1 MTDLRGYY
9 FQMSED
15 GIMKNRFLASIA
27 LLSLVAACAK
37 KSDSMVGQ
45 DPILQAAYQS
55 IATTQ
60 AQVEVELKAW
70 DKHNKGLDHDHAHCS
85 KLFGSQTRLEQQMS
99 RVRAKQE
106 NKGLAATNQR
116 SISRAMEGHTKVYK
130 FEGEYNVMVIPV
142 QFSDFKME
150 DIAFFTPDENGKIKA
165 QEYLFGDSNPDSLR
179 QYYKH
184 ASMGKFLLDGEV
196 TPVVTVP
203 NTLANYGE
211 SVPGNTDRN
220 ARGLVVDVL
229 ERLKEQNPDI
239 DWWDRFDQWD
249 LSDYDNDGN
258 FHEPDGFI
266 DAVVLVYAGKSQASC
281 QADFDTTGTR
291 PPNSDVPA
299 GPRYNATIEC
309 YNRIWP
315 HRWGIS
321 LAPTDSR
328 YSEKG
333 PVVEGR
339 QRPSMNGYK
348 IHDGL
353 FATDYNMQ
361 SEFSDLS
368 TFMHE
373 FGHSLTLPDV
383 YSRGAGNSTGSWE
396 LMSNNAPLRAQ
407 ELSTFSKVSLGWVSP
422 KIIRQGETT
431 SAYLGAYNF
440 VATAEREGELR
451 VPKVR
456 EVIDG
461 QEFNFD
467 AVSLVPGLGEAVYRS
482 AIVLTEPSKEEVKVV
497 EPVSRAGS
505 RSAYSG
511 RFDGESRSMKFDVSV
526 PLEGSAEFSFDTI
539 YHIETETNFL
549 AQGEDQLDVKVTVDY
564 DIGEIKVNGKTVEQ
578 LRIVSG
584 DDNFDTL
591 NENLEAC
598 NVAEILALRTKN
610 VKGELSK
617 PEQAAFKE
625 KAAECQ
631 KPSWV
636 KKTVDLSEFKG
647 KDVTVEIVYTTDAGY
662 TEFGI
667 VLDNV
672 QAPGAQAIDFENIRT
687 AGDIPGSQFQIL
699 VAGKYDIFHNQ
710 FYLMEY
716 RTPGEHYRQNG
727 EEVSYNKDNNI
738 MQGEQSF
745 FAKEGA
751 DLREKFRLV
760 ESSYQPGVLVW
771 YYNTKF
777 GRTENNPTGQDGKGY
792 LLVLNSKVKEMA
804 LPSELGNAEFFDEEG
819 FYNTDSAAYKAFVKE
834 QNEAFV
840 CFSHT
845 SFFTYTEGKAPEC
858 DDVSAIDAMKEL
870 TFAGR
875 PLIYRREGFNQVL
888 PPRRMGFH
896 SVGNPMRRG
905 AASRTGLSTFRPKAA
920 GDFAPYKVYKEHYGE
935 MVIDQLSTSQAPT
948 FASVSTFS
956 DADNTLST
964 RAAYQGDSVVVE
976 KTGFNFEVVMPS
988 KRVLERYSKQMN
1000 AESGENYFRRPRVK
1014 IYFDWK

>member
-1 MTDLRGYY
+1 
-9 FQMSED
+9 
-15 GIMKNRFLASIA
+15 MKSLLAFLAISS
-27 LLSLVAACAK
+27 LLVACSK
-37 KSDSMVGQ
+37 KPQSMNSG
-45 DPILQAAYQS
+45 DTTLAAAYQS
-55 IATTQ
+55 IGATQ
-60 AQVEVELKAW
+60 AQVDKALVEYE
-70 DKHNKGLDHDHAHCS
+70 KHLNKVDHDHSQCS
-85 KLFGSQTRLEQQMS
+85 QLFVAQTRLEQQMQK
-99 RVRAKQE
+99 VRAKQE

-116 SISRAMEGHTKVYK
+116 SISRAMEGHTKTYK
-130 FEGEYNVMVIPV
+130 FEGNYNVMVIPV

-150 DIAFFTPDENGKIKA
+150 DISFYTPNENGDIEA

-184 ASMGKFLLDGEV
+184 ASMGKFILDGEV
-196 TPVVTVP
+196 TPVVTVDKS
-203 NTLANYGE
+203 LATYGE

-229 ERLKEQNPDI
+229 EKLKQTHTDQA
-239 DWWDRFDQWD
+239 WWDRFDEWD

-281 QADFDTTGTR
+281 QADFDTAGTR

-321 LAPTDSR
+321 LNPNDPR
-328 YSEKG
+328 YSEQG

-396 LMSNNAPLRAQ
+396 LMSNNAPMRAQ
-407 ELSTFSKVSLGWVSP
+407 EFSTFSKVSLGWISP
-422 KIIRQGETT
+422 KIIKQGEST

-440 VATAEREGELR
+440 VTKDEREGLSQT
-451 VPKVR
+451 PKVY
-456 EVIDG
+456 EVIEG
-461 QEFNFD
+461 QEFKFD
-467 AVSLVPGLGEAVYRS
+467 AVSLVPGLDEAVYRS
-482 AIVLTEPSKEEVKVV
+482 VIVLTEPSKEEIKVIDQS
-497 EPVSRAGS
+497 SRAGIT
-505 RSAYSG
+505 SAYSG
-511 RFDGESRSMKFDVSV
+511 RFDGESRAMKFDVEV
-526 PLEGSAEFSFDTI
+526 PLEGSALFSFDTI
-539 YHIETETNFL
+539 YQIETETNFL
-549 AQGEDQLDVKVTVDY
+549 AQGEDQQEIKVTVDY
-564 DIGEIKVNGKTVEQ
+564 DIGEIKVAGKTVEQ

-584 DDNFDTL
+584 DNNFDTL
-591 NENLEAC
+591 NENLDSC
-598 NVAEILALRTKN
+598 NVEEVLALRAKN

-617 PEQAAFKE
+617 PEQEEFKE
-625 KAAECQ
+625 KAAACTVAT
-631 KPSWV
+631 WV
-636 KKTVDLSEFKG
+636 KKTVDLSEFRGQK
-647 KDVTVEIVYTTDAGY
+647 VEVQVVYTTDAGY

-667 VLDNV
+667 VVDNV
-672 QAPGAQAIDFENIRT
+672 TMPSGQTIDFENVRS
-687 AGDIPGSQFQIL
+687 ANDLPGSEFQLL
-699 VAGKYDIFHNQ
+699 VNGKYDIFHNQ

-716 RTPGEHYRQNG
+716 RTPGEFFRQNG

-738 MQGEQSF
+738 QQGEQSYF
-745 FAKEGA
+745 TAGA
-751 DLREKFRLV
+751 DDLRNRFRLV
-760 ESSYQPGVLVW
+760 ESKYQSGLLLW

-777 GRTENNPTGQDGKGY
+777 GRTENNPTAQEGKGY
-792 LLVLNSKVKEMA
+792 LLVVNSKVKEVA
-804 LPSELGNAEFFDEEG
+804 LPGELGNADFFDEEG
-819 FYNTDSAAYKAFVKE
+819 FYNTNFEAYKEFVKV
-834 QNEAFV
+834 QNNDFV

-845 SFFTYTEGKAPEC
+845 AFFRYTEGKAPEC
-858 DDVSAIDAMKEL
+858 DDLSTIDAMKEL
-870 TFAGR
+870 TFNGL

-905 AASRTGLSTFRPKAA
+905 AAVRTGLATFRPAETPNY
-920 GDFAPYKVYKEHYGE
+920 APYKVYKEHYGE
-935 MVIDQLSTSQAPT
+935 MVVDQLVTSTAPK
-948 FASVSTFS
+948 FAPVAKFS
-956 DADNTLST
+956 DEENIFPT
-964 RAAYQGDSVVVE
+964 REAYRGDTAVVE
-976 KTGFNFEVVMPS
+976 KVGFKFEVVAPS
-988 KRVLERYSKQMN
+988 KRVLERYSKDSDAN
-1000 AESGENYFRRPRVK
+1000 AKDNFFRRPRVK
-1014 IYFDWK
+1014 VYFDWN